1 MKKKLIALSVA
12 AVLSVSSV
20 MSASAA
26 TWADVLKNINTD
38 RKIDVGADIE
48 QRRNGTSDAYA
59 DGTINVEVSSADEEK
74 SFDYKAT
81 LYMKN
86 VQETFRDYYSKALL
100 LCTGDAALKTE
111 LDNMPVRGEFNIEV
125 EFPSTMTIPTDMV
138 NTLGE
143 MKGFNEE
150 AKKIFI
156 DTKREIVGNVL
167 KITVKVKNP
176 TDDTKDYV
184 TVKELYDDDKLT
196 YLQDLTFT
204 CEGVAVKGLGTHTII
219 GKIAGKNVIGTD
231 SLNPLG
237 TVTYTAVQVQDGAD
251 SGKTSINESVVLAT
265 PTPAPTPIPGGGSGG
280 SGSTGGSG
288 IIAGGNTGVITPT
301 VSPEPGTTGDAIVPA
316 AAETAATLDRDNHY
330 AYIIGY
336 PDGSVQPSGS
346 ITRAE
351 VATIFFRLMTDDSR
365 AQLWSKTNDY
375 SDVNAGDWYNNAIST
390 MTAAKVVNGYSDGTF
405 KPNATITRAEFAAIA
420 ARFINGRYVGTDK
433 FSDISG
439 HWAAELINRAAH
451 TGWIN
456 GYEDH
461 TFKPDQNIT
470 RAEAMTL
477 VNNVL
482 NRHVAI
488 SGLSE
493 NMTVWND
500 NSESEWYYTAV
511 QEATNSHAYTKTD
524 GNETWTGIQPARD
537 WSELEKALSEADS
550 AKEPEATPEPTQT
563 PDGGTSGPGAI
574 DGDDTDAVTPTDSP
588 EPEAS
593 AEPEAT
599 AEPEASATPEP
610 MDAPEK

>member
-12 AVLSVSSV
+12 AVLSASSV

-81 LYMKN
+81 LYMEN
-86 VQETFRDYYSKALL
+86 VRKTFQEYYDAALL
-100 LCTGDAALKTE
+100 LCTGDDTLKTE

-125 EFPSTMTIPTDMV
+125 EFPSTMTVPTDMV
-138 NTLGE
+138 NTQGE

-184 TVKELYDDDKLT
+184 TVKELYDDDKFT
-196 YLQDLTFT
+196 YLQDLTLT
-204 CEGVAVKGLGTHTII
+204 CEGVTVKGLGTHTIT

-265 PTPAPTPIPGGGSGG
+265 PTPAPIPGGGSGG

-301 VSPEPGTTGDAIVPA
+301 ASPEPGTTGDAIVPA
-316 AAETAATLDRDNHY
+316 AAETTATLDRDNHY

-351 VATIFFRLMTDDSR
+351 VATIFFRLLTDDSR

-375 SDVNAGDWYNNAIST
+375 SDVNADDWYNNAIST

-451 TGWIN
+451 TGWVN

-482 NRHVAI
+482 NRHVEI

-524 GNETWTGIQPARD
+524 GNEAWTGIQPARD

-550 AKEPEATPEPTQT
+550 AKEPEATATPEPTQT
-563 PDGGTSGPGAI
+563 PEASAEPEATASPE
-574 DGDDTDAVTPTDSP
+574 VSP